1 MALYD
6 MDAGEWTQ
14 LWLSSDGPTHA
25 GPWNGSGDEMVSA
38 TGHGGHGGG
47 DYNVMLR
54 HRVEFPPFE
63 AVMRFRVASAACLD
77 LRARASLRAEVLE
90 CLAYGST
97 MELVEPEPPTEFDR
111 NRYYE
116 DPALAPPGHA
126 VHYNWEDEVRYVYVR
141 APSGRQGWVAIQYLE
156 WA

>member
-1 MALYD
+1 
-6 MDAGEWTQ
+6 
-14 LWLSSDGPTHA
+14 
-25 GPWNGSGDEMVSA
+25 
-38 TGHGGHGGG
+38 
-47 DYNVMLR
+47 
-54 HRVEFPPFE
+54 
-63 AVMRFRVASAACLD
+63 
-77 LRARASLRAEVLE
+77 
-90 CLAYGST
+90 